1 VANSTTDFVTS
12 LGAGSG
18 INIKELSQ
26 ALVDAE
32 KIPRESLIQ
41 GKLDKSTAKISG
53 LGVVKAVLE
62 RFRTSFKALDSTADF
77 NAYTTS
83 NSNSSALK
91 LTTSSLAKRGTHSI
105 AVNAMAKAA
114 REQSSGFSSTAAE
127 LNGGEA
133 FAIQISTRE
142 QQKLTFT
149 AASVAGTLTIS
160 GINVSV
166 AAGDSAATV
175 AAKAKE
181 ALQAGGSSFVSSN
194 SGREISAKSDGTLTV
209 TYELGEGDV
218 AASALEVSSV
228 GSSDVTATF
237 ATVRNGVQ
245 ELSIGSA
252 EATPLGVVSAI
263 NSSTSTLG
271 ITAQLIN
278 DGSGG
283 ATPFKILL
291 TGDTGVNNQ
300 FSVSS
305 TSSIPET
312 QRVSFGTAQSTGAFT
327 VAGVSVAVS
336 AGESPTIISA
346 RVKIALEADVFI
358 TNSAGRSISQS
369 SDGSLLITY
378 TRSDGDASFPTFG
391 SLSGVVEAT
400 VAEQQSYS
408 ANSTNS
414 TMTFSSVQSA
424 SNSLLVVDGMS
435 VERATNLIGDVISGV
450 TMELLSTA
458 SAAAAANIT
467 IARDTSAVKATLTE
481 LITAYNEGV
490 SDFAILTGT
499 PNEDDPEDTYSG
511 SLNGESSVRSIQ
523 FKLRDMLINNS
534 STPSTNLSA
543 LRDIGI
549 SLDRNGSLQ
558 IDDTKLDS
566 ALNTKFD
573 EVITLFGGNA
583 AVADSS
589 RGIAG
594 DAIKKL
600 DSMLSTTGLVK
611 RQETSA
617 NRNVTKY
624 KEDLT
629 KLEARMEVLLERYTR
644 QFAIMDA
651 LVGQL
656 NAQRESLKGSFD
668 ALMSSYSK

>member
-1 VANSTTDFVTS
+1 MANSTTDFVSS

-32 KIPRESLIQ
+32 KIPRENLIQ
-41 GKLDKSTAKISG
+41 GKIDKSTAKISG

-62 RFRTSFKALDSTADF
+62 RFRTSFKALDSSSDF
-77 NAYTTS
+77 NAFTTT

-91 LTTSSLAKRGTHSI
+91 ITTSALAKKGTHSI
-105 AVNAMAKAA
+105 AVNSLAKAA

-133 FAIQISTRE
+133 FAIQVSTRE
-142 QQKLTFT
+142 QQKLSFT
-149 AASVAGTLTIS
+149 AASSAGTLVIS

-181 ALQAGGSSFVSSN
+181 ALQASGSSFISSN
-194 SGREISAKSDGTLTV
+194 SGREITAKSDGTLTV

-218 AASALEVSSV
+218 AASALIVSSV

-237 ATVRNGVQ
+237 TTVRNGIQ
-245 ELSIGSA
+245 ELAIGSA

-291 TGDTGVNNQ
+291 TGDTGTNNQ

-305 TSSIPET
+305 TSSIPEA
-312 QRVSFGTAQSTGAFT
+312 QKVSFGTAQSTGSFT
-327 VAGVSVAVS
+327 VAGVSIAVS
-336 AGESPTIISA
+336 AGESPSVISS
-346 RVKIALEADVFI
+346 RVKTALEGDVFI

-378 TRSDGDASFPTFG
+378 TRSDGDAAFPTFG

-400 VAEQQSYS
+400 VAEQQAFS

-424 SNSLLVVDGMS
+424 SNSVLVVDGMS

-450 TMELLSTA
+450 TMELLNTA

-467 IARDTSAVKATLTE
+467 IARDTSAVKDTLNE

-490 SDFAILTGT
+490 SDFAILTGA
-499 PNEDDPEDTYSG
+499 PNEEDPEDTFSG

-534 STPSTNLSA
+534 STPSTSLSA

-549 SLDRNGSLQ
+549 SLDRNGVLQ
-558 IDDTKLDS
+558 IDNTKLDS

-573 EVITLFGGNA
+573 EVVTLFGGNA
-583 AVADSS
+583 LSTATSK
-589 RGIAG
+589 GIAG
-594 DAIKKL
+594 DAIEKL

-617 NRNVTKY
+617 NNNVTKY
-624 KEDLT
+624 KDDLS
-629 KLEARMEVLLERYTR
+629 KLEARMEVLLQRYTR

-668 ALMSSYSK
+668 ALMSTYTK

>member
-1 VANSTTDFVTS
+1 MAISTTDFVSS

-32 KIPRESLIQ
+32 KVPRESLIQ
-41 GKLDKSTAKISG
+41 GKIDKSTAKISG

-62 RFRTSFKALDSTADF
+62 RFRTSFKALDSASDF

-83 NSNSSALK
+83 NSNSTAMK
-91 LTTSSLAKRGTHSI
+91 ITTSGLAKKGSHTI
-105 AVNAMAKAA
+105 GVNALAKPA

-127 LNGGEA
+127 LNGGES

-142 QQKLTFT
+142 QQKITFT
-149 AASVAGTLTIS
+149 GASSAGTLTIS

-181 ALQAGGSSFVSSN
+181 ALQANGSSFISSN
-194 SGREISAKSDGTLTV
+194 SGREITAKSDGTLTV
-209 TYELGEGDV
+209 TFELGEGDV
-218 AASALEVSSV
+218 ASTALSVSSI
-228 GSSDVTATF
+228 GSSDVTSTF
-237 ATVRNGVQ
+237 TTVRNGIQ
-245 ELSIGSA
+245 ELTIGSG

-271 ITAQLIN
+271 VTAQLIN

-291 TGDTGVNNQ
+291 TGGTGVNNQ
-300 FSVSS
+300 FSISS

-312 QRVSFGTAQSTGAFT
+312 QTVTFGTAQSTGAFT
-327 VAGVSVAVS
+327 VAGVSISVN
-336 AGESPTIISA
+336 AGEAPSAISA
-346 RVKIALEADVFI
+346 KVKTALEANAFI
-358 TNSAGRSISQS
+358 TNSAGRGISQS

-378 TRSDGDASFPTFG
+378 TRSDGDAAFPAFANI
-391 SLSGVVEAT
+391 SGVVSAT
-400 VAEQQSYS
+400 VAEQQAFS

-414 TMTFSSVQSA
+414 TMSFSTTQSA
-424 SNSLLVVDGMS
+424 SNAILVVDGMS

-450 TMELLSTA
+450 TMELLNTA
-458 SAAAAANIT
+458 SAGAASNIT
-467 IARDTSAVKATLTE
+467 ISRDTSVVKATLTE

-490 SDFAILTGT
+490 SDFGILTGSV
-499 PNEDDPEDTYSG
+499 NEDDPEDSYSG

-534 STPSTNLSA
+534 STPSSNLSA

-549 SLDRNGSLQ
+549 SLDRNGVLQ
-558 IDDTKLDS
+558 INDTKLDS

-573 EVITLFGGNA
+573 EVVTLFGGNA
-583 AVADSS
+583 GVTQTSK
-589 RGIAG
+589 GIAG

-600 DSMLSTTGLVK
+600 DAMLSTTGLVK

-617 NRNVTKY
+617 NSNVNKY

-656 NAQRESLKGSFD
+656 NAQRESLQGSFD
-668 ALMSSYSK
+668 AMLSSYSK